1 MKDLKSILDNALKEI
16 THFEDTLGRKF
27 VALPKKEYDQLVEK
41 KRKLTKSVKI
51 LMEDLANPSKKESD
65 PDFNEQVSWAKEVS
79 EQFIKD

>member
-16 THFEDTLGRKF
+16 THFEDNLGRKF

-41 KRKLTKSVKI
+41 KRALTKSVRI
-51 LMEDLANPSKKESD
+51 LMEDLSNPSKKETD
-65 PDFNEQVSWAKEVS
+65 PNFNEQVIWAKEVS